1 MRSVV
6 LLGLL
11 SCAIPS
17 AANATDIVCRGSI
30 TREWG
35 YLSITTTEGIE
46 CIITRRVGMQ
56 TVIAT
61 CGPKRC
67 KVTGIYHEREGLYQ
81 YVEGLTSVEID
92 ALQWG
97 PVPDVVAP

>member
-11 SCAIPS
+11 SCAIPP

-56 TVIAT
+56 TVIDT

-67 KVTGIYHEREGLYQ
+67 KVTGVYHEREGLYQ

>member
-1 MRSVV
+1 
-6 LLGLL
+6 
-11 SCAIPS
+11 
-17 AANATDIVCRGSI
+17 
-30 TREWG
+30 
-35 YLSITTTEGIE
+35 
-46 CIITRRVGMQ
+46 MQ
-56 TVIAT
+56 TVIDT

-67 KVTGIYHEREGLYQ
+67 KVTGVYHEREGLYQ

>member
-17 AANATDIVCRGSI
+17 TANATDIVCRGSI

-35 YLSITTTEGIE
+35 YLSITTSEGIE
-46 CIITRRVGMQ
+46 CIITRRVGMP
-56 TVIAT
+56 TVIDT

-67 KVTGIYHEREGLYQ
+67 KVTGVYHEREGLYQ